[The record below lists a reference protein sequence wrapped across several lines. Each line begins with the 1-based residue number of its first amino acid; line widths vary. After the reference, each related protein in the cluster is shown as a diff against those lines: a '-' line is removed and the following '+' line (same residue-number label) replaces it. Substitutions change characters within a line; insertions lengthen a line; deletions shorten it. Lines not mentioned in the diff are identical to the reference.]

1 MLSIGGVQPS
11 SGVEQG
17 QALDPW
23 TNGIGVFDMTA
34 FKWSGLYQSDADV
47 YQQPDVVRQ
56 YYLTG

>member
-11 SGVEQG
+11 SEVEQG

-34 FKWSGLYQSDADV
+34 FKWSGPYKSDADV